1 MFCIVFSLGM
11 ACFSSTYAF
20 SFKIVFFPQV
30 GYGDIQPRTWIGQIL
45 GCCCAMCGVLVIALP
60 VSVVG
65 TNFTLFY
72 TYAKARLNLPPKVE
86 QKPPLSK
93 ELTSLKAKKTEV
105 THASSSYSCNSIAKK
120 YEQTKD
126 SLECLTVKCNEY
138 KNDSRKSSSS
148 DRRPNGSSPT
158 HQDSP
163 KPPDTDSNQDL
174 TPSFRECNFDFLE
187 VPVGKRLKKSFLTNS
202 ISRMLGAITHQP
214 KQAQLPQSTLQLDVH
229 STYPLYLRRGAVAPG
244 SISSRS
250 FSSTIYDSGSSNLP
264 NCVKQSVRSLRRR
277 QKLSKRLGSRR
288 KCTSNAELHLV
299 CFHRCDKHPDKEKND
314 KTDNNC
320 SCPSHASTYSK
331 PRLAKSCSE
340 LNDILQGNYQNSLN
354 SMNSDNFLSSGEI
367 HSLNDNKSQSVP
379 LSEIAITINGCSDDG
394 SDSKDQELPLIRINN
409 PSNKAGTF
417 LKPWGNNVRK

>member
-1 MFCIVFSLGM
+1 
-11 ACFSSTYAF
+11 
-20 SFKIVFFPQV
+20 
-30 GYGDIQPRTWIGQIL
+30 
-45 GCCCAMCGVLVIALP
+45 MCGVLVIALP

-93 ELTSLKAKKTEV
+93 ELTSLKAKKAEV

-120 YEQTKD
+120 YEQSKD
-126 SLECLTVKCNEY
+126 SLECLTIKYNDN
-138 KNDSRKSSSS
+138 KNDSRKSSSN
-148 DRRPNGSSPT
+148 DKRPNGSGPT

-163 KPPDTDSNQDL
+163 KPPENDSNQDL
-174 TPSFRECNFDFLE
+174 TPSFQECNFDFLE

-202 ISRMLGAITHQP
+202 ISRMLGAITHHP
-214 KQAQLPQSTLQLDVH
+214 KQAQVPQSALQLDVH

-299 CFHRCDKHPDKEKND
+299 CFHRCDKHPNEERND
-314 KTDNNC
+314 NTTNNC
-320 SCPSHASTYSK
+320 SCPSHSTAYSK

-354 SMNSDNFLSSGEI
+354 SMNSDNVLSSGDILSINNE
-367 HSLNDNKSQSVP
+367 KSQSVP

-394 SDSKDQELPLIRINN
+394 SESKEQIPLIRINN
-409 PSNKAGTF
+409 PSNKSGTF
-417 LKPWGNNVRK
+417 LKPWGNYPKK

>member
-1 MFCIVFSLGM
+1 
-11 ACFSSTYAF
+11 
-20 SFKIVFFPQV
+20 
-30 GYGDIQPRTWIGQIL
+30 
-45 GCCCAMCGVLVIALP
+45 MCGVLVIALP

-93 ELTSLKAKKTEV
+93 ELTSLKAKKADV

-120 YEQTKD
+120 YEQSKD
-126 SLECLTVKCNEY
+126 SLECLTVKYSDN

-148 DRRPNGSSPT
+148 DRRPNGSGPT

-163 KPPDTDSNQDL
+163 KLPESDSNQDL

-202 ISRMLGAITHQP
+202 ISRMLGAITHHP
-214 KQAQLPQSTLQLDVH
+214 KQAQVPQSSLQLDVH

-264 NCVKQSVRSLRRR
+264 NCVKQSVRSLRRK
-277 QKLSKRLGSRR
+277 QKLSKRLGGRR

-299 CFHRCDKHPDKEKND
+299 CFHRCDKHPNEERNNNR
-314 KTDNNC
+314 TNNC
-320 SCPSHASTYSK
+320 SCPSHSTAYSK

-354 SMNSDNFLSSGEI
+354 SMNSDNFLSSGDI
-367 HSLNDNKSQSVP
+367 PSMNDEKSQSVP
-379 LSEIAITINGCSDDG
+379 LSEIAITINGCSDEG
-394 SDSKDQELPLIRINN
+394 SDSKEQLPLIRINN
-409 PSNKAGTF
+409 PSNKSGTF
-417 LKPWGNNVRK
+417 LKPWGNNHPKK